1 MVSVKM
7 VRAKRSNFE
16 LSVESNDGLP
26 RFSFV
31 LLQKTLVSLAA
42 FKIQNLN
49 PSQFAHSHFY
59 SLKTVY
65 MFSIFFH
72 IQ

>member
-26 RFSFV
+26 LFSFA
-31 LLQKTLVSLAA
+31 LLQETLVSLAA